1 MKLSVVDQSP
11 ISSGSNA
18 AEAFQHTIELAQL
31 ADRLGYERY
40 WIAEHHATK
49 SLASPAPEIMITR
62 VAAETKRIRVG
73 SGAVLLPY
81 YAPMKVAETFM
92 VLHTLYPGRIDLG
105 LGRAPG
111 GGGLEAY
118 ALRRD
123 RSERQLGDD
132 IGEQL
137 AELLAFL
144 AHGHGFPEDH
154 PFARIHLS
162 PDMPGG
168 PEVWMLGSSHWSAH
182 AAAQLGLP
190 YAFAHFINPDPTRD
204 ALATYRSRYAEAE
217 WPDPPR
223 TILALGVL
231 CADTDEE
238 AGYLATPMRLR
249 RRLPG
254 TGISGPIP
262 SPEEALAQLATLP
275 DIPIRETSEWPRYII
290 GSKARVRDQLQ
301 EIADAV
307 QTDEL
312 MVVTIT
318 HSHEARMRSYE
329 LLAEAFL

>member
-11 ISSGSNA
+11 ISSGSTA
-18 AEAFQHTIELAQL
+18 AEAFANTIELAQL

-40 WIAEHHATK
+40 WIAEHHATH

-62 VAAETKRIRVG
+62 VAAETQRIRVG

-92 VLHTLYPGRIDLG
+92 VLHTLYPDRIDLG

-111 GGGLEAY
+111 SGGLEAY

-137 AELLAFL
+137 GELLAFL
-144 AHGHGFPEDH
+144 DHGQGFPEDH
-154 PFARIHLS
+154 PFSRIHLS
-162 PDMPGG
+162 PDTPGG
-168 PEVWMLGSSHWSAH
+168 PEVWMLGSSAWSAH
-182 AAAQLGLP
+182 AAAQLALP
-190 YAFAHFINPDPTRD
+190 YAFAHFINPEPTRN
-204 ALATYRSRYAEAE
+204 ALATYRQLYAEGD

-231 CADTDEE
+231 CAETEEE
-238 AGYLATPMRLR
+238 AEYLSAPMRLR
-249 RRLPG
+249 RRLRG
-254 TGISGPIP
+254 TGVSGPVP

-275 DIPIRETSEWPRYII
+275 DIPIHETSEWPRYIM
-290 GSKARVRDQLQ
+290 GSQEQVHRQLS
-301 EIADAV
+301 EIAAAV

-318 HSHEARMRSYE
+318 HSHAARMRSYE
-329 LLAEAFL
+329 LLAEAFA